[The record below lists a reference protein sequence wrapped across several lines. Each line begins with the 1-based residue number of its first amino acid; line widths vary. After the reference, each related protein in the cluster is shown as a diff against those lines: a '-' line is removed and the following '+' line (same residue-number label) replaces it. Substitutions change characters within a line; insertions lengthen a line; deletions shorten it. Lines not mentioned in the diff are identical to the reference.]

1 MNNQSPYMKAYEAG
15 IKLAAHEFFGKFA
28 KELTEE
34 QKAEAAK
41 FIADKDIFSPEN
53 SAKASKKLKE
63 INPEFAA
70 KYPGQGEEAM
80 ATAPAPQE
88 AEPSFIDSL
97 DSYRS
102 YLPSLPTGQ
111 QAMDMV
117 GDAGSNIMSGLGQAG
132 DYISNMFGGGGATES
147 APLTPEEQSTITA
160 RNRDAGGFMGDIDP
174 VSGESREALE
184 YMAKNPQQPAQ
195 SPTAP
200 TPTSR
205 GFGTPSMTRDAN
217 RSFNIGGDLSLKMDN
232 FALPT
237 PQAPAPSAAPQR
249 FTEEDR
255 LAINQQN
262 AMAGMEP
269 LMAEPSP
276 SSELAR
282 RPNFPSIRGAKA
294 LNQAAAQR
302 AQGRRDEA
310 EIDNLLEDD
319 AARGNVEDDQM
330 FGAVRGGYGKQLKA
344 LRGMGGLSQ
353 DARDLLGQ
361 TNYRQ
366 LASAMGNR
374 GLRVGDQF
382 SVQDLLGRLR
392 GQQARRDQG
401 ASSGE
406 AIGSKSS
413 PISIQNRRG
422 STVNRGA
429 LRQRPQRTAA
439 PQASAP
445 RPNVRSM
452 VNQLGIKPNQ
462 PLNLGPAPS
471 QADLLRS
478 VGAPQAPAAPKPQQ
492 GLMSGLQDFPSNI
505 GSF

>member
-1 MNNQSPYMKAYEAG
+1 MKAYEAG

-28 KELTEE
+28 DGPTDE
-34 QKAEAAK
+34 QKAQAK
-41 FIADKDIFSPEN
+41 KIVEEQDLFSSEN

-70 KYPGQGEEAM
+70 KYPGQGEKAP
-80 ATAPAPQE
+80 AAAPAPQN
-88 AEPSFIDSL
+88 AGASFSDMISNAGDYMSNMFGGEDASASAPAAAPAPQNAGASFMDSL

-102 YLPSLPTGQ
+102 YLPSLPTEQ

-117 GDAGSNIMSGLGQAG
+117 SNAGNNIMSGLSQAG
-132 DYISNMFGGGGATES
+132 DYISNMFGGGGATEP
-147 APLTPEEQSTITA
+147 APKTPLEYETAMA
-160 RNRDAGGFMGDIDP
+160 RNYIP
-174 VSGESREALE
+174 EAQ
-184 YMAKNPQQPAQ
+184 PQ
-195 SPTAP
+195 PT
-200 TPTSR
+200 
-205 GFGTPSMTRDAN
+205 GTTE
-217 RSFNIGGDLSLKMDN
+217 
-232 FALPT
+232 
-237 PQAPAPSAAPQR
+237 PAPEKPMGPPRELQN
-249 FTEEDR
+249 FT
-255 LAINQQN
+255 
-262 AMAGMEP
+262 
-269 LMAEPSP
+269 
-276 SSELAR
+276 
-282 RPNFPSIRGAKA
+282 
-294 LNQAAAQR
+294 
-302 AQGRRDEA
+302 
-310 EIDNLLEDD
+310 
-319 AARGNVEDDQM
+319 
-330 FGAVRGGYGKQLKA
+330 AVRGGYGKQLKA

-429 LRQRPQRTAA
+429 LRQRPQRPAA
-439 PQASAP
+439 PQAPAP

-462 PLNLGPAPS
+462 PLKLGPAPS
-471 QADLLRS
+471 QANLLKS

-492 GLMSGLQDFPSNI
+492 GLMGGLQDFPSNI
-505 GSF
+505 GAF

>member
-1 MNNQSPYMKAYEAG
+1 MKAYEAG

-28 KELTEE
+28 NEEDRDRLMEMYNDPNLTDGERE
-34 QKAEAAK
+34 DIASEIEALENA
-41 FIADKDIFSPEN
+41 AMSENEAPEASP
-53 SAKASKKLKE
+53 SQASG
-63 INPEFAA
+63 
-70 KYPGQGEEAM
+70 PG
-80 ATAPAPQE
+80 
-88 AEPSFIDSL
+88 FLDSL
-97 DSYRS
+97 RSYIPTEGQMDNFYRS
-102 YLPSLPTGQ
+102 NANLGN
-111 QAMDMV
+111 D
-117 GDAGSNIMSGLGQAG
+117 IMSGLGQAG

-147 APLTPEEQSTITA
+147 APKTPLEYEAAMA
-160 RNRDAGGFMGDIDP
+160 RNYIP
-174 VSGESREALE
+174 EAQ
-184 YMAKNPQQPAQ
+184 PQQPA
-195 SPTAP
+195 PK
-200 TPTSR
+200 TPLEYEAAMAR
-205 GFGTPSMTRDAN
+205 NYIPEAQPQQQ
-217 RSFNIGGDLSLKMDN
+217 
-232 FALPT
+232 A
-237 PQAPAPSAAPQR
+237 QAPAPEKPMGPPRELQN
-249 FTEEDR
+249 FT
-255 LAINQQN
+255 
-262 AMAGMEP
+262 
-269 LMAEPSP
+269 
-276 SSELAR
+276 
-282 RPNFPSIRGAKA
+282 
-294 LNQAAAQR
+294 
-302 AQGRRDEA
+302 
-310 EIDNLLEDD
+310 
-319 AARGNVEDDQM
+319 
-330 FGAVRGGYGKQLKA
+330 AVRGGYGKQLKA

-413 PISIQNRRG
+413 PIQIQNRRG